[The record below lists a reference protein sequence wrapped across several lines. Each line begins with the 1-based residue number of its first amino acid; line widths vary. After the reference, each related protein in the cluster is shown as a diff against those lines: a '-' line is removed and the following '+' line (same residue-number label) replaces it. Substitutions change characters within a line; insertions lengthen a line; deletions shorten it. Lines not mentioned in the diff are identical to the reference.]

1 MVGKIEFS
9 AENAMVGRLL
19 FWAERRQ
26 GPGLAFPA
34 NFEFLRRKKTVL
46 LSSPWV
52 GLYVRYL
59 CTYVEARP
67 GRSSLSGAGGVGR
80 GKH

>member
-9 AENAMVGRLL
+9 AENAMVGLLL
-19 FWAERRQ
+19 FWAERDRNQ
-26 GPGLAFPA
+26 VLAFPG
-34 NFEFLRRKKTVL
+34 NFGFLCRKKTVV
-46 LSSPWV
+46 SSSTRV

-67 GRSSLSGAGGVGR
+67 GRSLTN
-80 GKH
+80 KEIIL

>member
-9 AENAMVGRLL
+9 AENAMVGLLL
-19 FWAERRQ
+19 FWAERGQ
-26 GPGLAFPA
+26 GSVLDIPA
-34 NFEFLRRKKTVL
+34 NFEFLPYVEKKQL
-46 LSSPWV
+46 LSSPRV

-67 GRSSLSGAGGVGR
+67 GRSNLSGDGLR
-80 GKH
+80 

>member
-9 AENAMVGRLL
+9 AENAMVGLLL
-19 FWAERRQ
+19 FWAERDRNQ
-26 GPGLAFPA
+26 VLAFPA
-34 NFEFLRRKKTVL
+34 NFEFLCRKKTVL
-46 LSSPWV
+46 SSSPRV

-67 GRSSLSGAGGVGR
+67 GRSNLSENTQC
-80 GKH
+80 KQ